1 LATRF
6 VLAAGDLA
14 TPFYAL
20 YATQELGAPDSIV
33 GLYIGLTTFSALLA
47 TPLLSRMSDHHRVNW
62 VMLIAA
68 GATPIIP
75 LLALLFGAFGGDA
88 VAVAFSLIFVVYGVA
103 RTAANI
109 AFPTYLLNI
118 APPDARTLYI
128 GLTNTVLG
136 IATFI
141 PVIGGTLLAL
151 FGYPPLFIITFLAA
165 CVGAWLA
172 VGLVRGTADSK
183 R

>member
-1 LATRF
+1 
-6 VLAAGDLA
+6 
-14 TPFYAL
+14 
-20 YATQELGAPDSIV
+20 
-33 GLYIGLTTFSALLA
+33 
-47 TPLLSRMSDHHRVNW
+47 MSDHHRVNW
-62 VMLIAA
+62 VMLLAA

-75 LLALLFGAFGGDA
+75 LLALLFGEIAAPKNGADSVAF
-88 VAVAFSLIFVVYGVA
+88 AFSLVFVVYGIG

-118 APPDARTLYI
+118 APPDSRTLYI

-151 FGYPPLFIITFLAA
+151 FGYAPLFIITFLAA
-165 CVGAWLA
+165 CVGVWLA
-172 VGLVRGTADSK
+172 VGLVRQI
-183 R
+183 